1 MIGVPFFHRDVHV
14 THLPSISTG
23 NPLQRKLKGCRRW
36 RRPPNRS
43 SPALRSGVVLSLVR
57 GVPSLLVRLF
67 AEMAATKWSSQTSG
81 YETAIWATK
90 IAFCFLGVVSCGAAA
105 RAAVP
110 AAAEALSA
118 ALPGFCASLRS
129 WLAPPYLFIAVHL
142 IILVIWK
149 LSDQMQHREQWTVEE
164 RTAEPGSPRR
174 FKAFGPAPTAGL
186 LRVPSPG
193 ILPPPTTMA
202 TPAPDPVERSPSEA
216 SCLTAESG
224 LRSTASSAL
233 ASKRSVEPESQCGM
247 TTVEEEVAEAV
258 AGTENESTE
267 APRKVIGEQSPP
279 PAAAHAS
286 HDELNRQF
294 DDFIKK
300 NREQIRLLSSRRRQ

>member
-1 MIGVPFFHRDVHV
+1 
-14 THLPSISTG
+14 
-23 NPLQRKLKGCRRW
+23 
-36 RRPPNRS
+36 
-43 SPALRSGVVLSLVR
+43 
-57 GVPSLLVRLF
+57 
-67 AEMAATKWSSQTSG
+67 MAATKWSSQTSG

-110 AAAEALSA
+110 AAAEVLSS

-129 WLAPPYLFIAVHL
+129 WLAPPYLLIAVHF
-142 IILVIWK
+142 IILAIWK
-149 LSDQMQHREQWTVEE
+149 LSDQMQHREQWAVEE

-174 FKAFGPAPTAGL
+174 FKAFEPAPTAGL
-186 LRVPSPG
+186 LRGPSPG

-224 LRSTASSAL
+224 DRSTASSAL
-233 ASKRSVEPESQCGM
+233 ASKRSVEPESQSSM
-247 TTVEEEVAEAV
+247 TTVEEEDEAV
-258 AGTENESTE
+258 AVAETEIESTD
-267 APRKVIGEQSPP
+267 ATRKMIGEQSPP
-279 PAAAHAS
+279 PPQPPAASAS
-286 HDELNRQF
+286 HDELNRRF

-300 NREQIRLLSSRRRQ
+300 NREQIRLLSSRRWQ